1 MRWRSPVSCHI
12 LGNRSLTP
20 IDAEFEEFAVDPG
33 SAPKRVGEAHV
44 ADQLADFERDLS
56 VCRQESDTR
65 IPGSGS

>member
-1 MRWRSPVSCHI
+1 MRRGSPMSRHI
-12 LGNRSLTP
+12 SGDRGLTQ
-20 IDAEFEEFAVDPG
+20 IDAEFEQFAVDPG

-44 ADQLADFERDLS
+44 VDQLADFERDLS